1 MKVACMI
8 GAICVVRLIIL
19 VAVHVLV
26 ALPSDPDRASATAA
40 SSSVAAV
47 AEWQLEF
54 ERFLD
59 ASPMPDLAFAQK
71 LSEPPMGAFCRAVAL
86 PVCTR
91 GVMYPEAKAF
101 MCRRVVEV
109 CEARRDRGAARNH
122 SLEYQ

>member
-1 MKVACMI
+1 MI

-26 ALPSDPDRASATAA
+26 ALPPDPDPAAAAAAAA
-40 SSSVAAV
+40 SSSVSAV

-109 CEARRDRGAARNH
+109 CEARRDRGAVGNH